1 MCYFWGR
8 MQKIPLM
15 VPWLDEA
22 EIEAVSE
29 VIRSGWITQGPAVK
43 RFEEAFKERVGSEDA
58 VAVSNCTT
66 GLHLALIAAGIK
78 PDDEVIVPSFS
89 FIASTNSVIH
99 AGAVPV
105 FADIAIETGNLT
117 VESIASA
124 VTDKTRAV
132 MIVHQAGVP
141 ADLDEISQFC
151 NGRGLTLIEDAACA
165 IGSTYKDQIIGSYS
179 DLVVFSFHPR
189 KVVTTGE
196 GGMIA
201 TSNSDWAS
209 RLRRLREHGMSL
221 SAADRHAAQG
231 VSIESYSEP
240 GFNFRMTDVQAA
252 IGIVQLSKL
261 DEMVAKRRELAHRY
275 IEAFSSIDGIYPVT
289 DPPYGTT
296 NFQSFWIRL
305 DPDLGLSRSKL
316 MSDLDQKGITTR
328 RGIMTAHRE
337 AACSRFARNPLPVS
351 ENLSDNS
358 LILPLYQG
366 MSHAEQ
372 DYVIESLTQVIR

>member
-1 MCYFWGR
+1 
-8 MQKIPLM
+8 MQKVPLM
-15 VPWLDEA
+15 VPWLDAA

-29 VIRSGWITQGPAVK
+29 VIRSGWIAQGPAVK
-43 RFEEAFKERVGSEDA
+43 RFEEAFKERVGSVDA
-58 VAVSNCTT
+58 VAVVNCTA
-66 GLHLALIAAGIK
+66 GLHLALIVAGIT
-78 PDDEVIVPSFS
+78 PGDEVIVPSFS

-117 VESIASA
+117 VESIASV

-132 MIVHQAGVP
+132 MVVHQAGVP
-141 ADLDEISQFC
+141 ADLDEIFQFC
-151 NGRGLTLIEDAACA
+151 SGRGLTLIEDAACA
-165 IGSTYKDQIIGSYS
+165 IGSTYKDQLIGSYS

-189 KVVTTGE
+189 KILTTGE

-201 TSNSDWAS
+201 TSNSEWAA

-221 SAADRHAAQG
+221 SAADRHVANG

-240 GFNFRMTDVQAA
+240 GFNFRMTDIQAA
-252 IGIVQLSKL
+252 IGLVQLSKL
-261 DEMVAKRRELAHRY
+261 DEMIMKRRELAQRY
-275 IEAFSSIDGIYPVT
+275 LDAFSSIEGVYPVT

-305 DPDLGLSRSKL
+305 DPELGLLRNQF
-316 MSDLDQKGITTR
+316 MVDLDGNGIATR

-337 AACSRFARNPLPVS
+337 GACSRFVRNALPIS

-358 LILPLYQG
+358 LILPLYHG
-366 MSHAEQ
+366 MSYAEQ
-372 DYVIESLTQVIR
+372 DHVIESLTQVIR